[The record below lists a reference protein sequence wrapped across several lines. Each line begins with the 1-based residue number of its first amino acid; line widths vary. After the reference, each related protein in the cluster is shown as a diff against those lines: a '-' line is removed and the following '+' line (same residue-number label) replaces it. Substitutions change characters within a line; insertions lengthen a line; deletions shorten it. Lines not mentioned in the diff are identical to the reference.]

1 MDRAILLFIAVIIGS
16 CTSNSN
22 FDHPWNEILNSDS
35 EVFNRVIDSLDHYEV
50 QILYTRIDN
59 EDGLIRLTS
68 HPLHIDNNRYYYP
81 ASTVKMPTAF
91 LAIEYLNELSSA
103 HQLDIN
109 RYTRIKYDSIAPPQT
124 PEVIDSSS
132 STGYPNVAHYIEKI
146 FSVSDNN
153 AYNRLYELMG
163 QDYINE
169 RMKEKGIF
177 KNSKIIHRVGVSGF
191 DEESS
196 RYTNP
201 YQLIDN
207 QGEILYE
214 QNELYAL
221 YQDYPVMPDVKKGVG
236 RYDDDLDSVIYEPFD
251 FTYKNYLS
259 ITELQQS
266 LIRVIYPELFDS
278 TQRYNINEE
287 QMGFLRSTMKKTPD
301 QYAHLKDNSDY
312 YDSYV
317 KFFMYGDSQDEIP
330 DHIEISNK
338 VGWAYGYLTDNA
350 HIRDTEQ
357 NIEFFLTAT
366 IHVNRN
372 QIYNDGVYEYDSIG
386 MPFLA
391 ELGRQVYNYELKRIG
406 N

>member
-16 CTSNSN
+16 CSSNSN

-201 YQLIDN
+201 YQLIN
-207 QGEILYE
+207 EHGVVIFN

-221 YQDYPVMPDVKKGVG
+221 YQDYPVTADVKKGVG

-278 TQRYNINEE
+278 TEQYNINEE
-287 QMGFLRSTMKKTPD
+287 QLGFLRSTMKKTPD

-391 ELGRQVYNYELKRIG
+391 ELGRQVYNYELVRTG